1 MDTDKKSNI
10 IKNMLKGVPLVLLLM
25 LFIYG
30 IYTGNL
36 NRLFVSKKGNVDK
49 KVIEQILRDIY
60 TPSSMSY
67 FKERAKYYY
76 DNNILTE
83 SEANDLFVSNG
94 ADELTEEDKK
104 SVYQIAYS
112 NRKNNS
118 VLSDMYK
125 ANCVLKYNGNSI
137 GFEIIFELNNDGVI
151 YKHVVNEIK
160 Q

>member
-1 MDTDKKSNI
+1 
-10 IKNMLKGVPLVLLLM
+10 MLKGVPLVLLLM

-30 IYTGNL
+30 IYTGKL
-36 NRLFVSKKGNVDK
+36 NNLFVNKKSNVNK

-67 FKERAKYYY
+67 FKDRAQYYY

-83 SEANDLFVSNG
+83 SEAKELFVSNG

-104 SVYQIAYS
+104 RTLSIYQIAYS
-112 NRKNNS
+112 DKDSNS

-125 ANCVLKYNGNSI
+125 ANCVLKYNENTI